1 MAIFIPEDK
10 ILEIKNAA
18 DIVDMVSEVV
28 HLKKAGKNFVGLCPF
43 HTEKTPSFTVS
54 AEKQIFY
61 CFGCGAGGNIFSF
74 LMKNE
79 GLAFPE
85 AARSLARRYGI
96 DIPSHSLT
104 PEQKKRM
111 SERESLLEINRQA
124 MDFFSQALRRD
135 TSGQVAMAYLKKRD
149 LSSDIINRFNI
160 GYAPRGWD
168 HLLNFFSK
176 KGVPLARVE
185 KSGLILP
192 KKDGRGYYDRFRD
205 RIVFPIIDVNQ
216 TVIGFG
222 GRVMD
227 DSLPKYLNSPET
239 PVYNKSRSLYGLHLS
254 KDKCRKAQSVYI
266 VEGYLDLLTLHQHGI
281 ENAVATLGTA
291 LTADH
296 VRMLSRYVPRM
307 ILVYDSDEAGIR
319 SALRCIDIFWKE
331 HVDFS
336 RGDVFREEKADTH
349 ILVLPAGHDPDSYV
363 FEHGPEEFLKAASK
377 SPGIITFLM
386 NRAVDKYGLSTEG
399 KIRII
404 SELQQSLAA
413 INDRV
418 AQALYIKQLAERI
431 GIAET
436 AILERI
442 RDIST
447 DKSRRISPDVP
458 TSAPLSGSKIR
469 DEKESVLD
477 AKGTEGILTG
487 SRVERQII
495 AMMIQFPE
503 ILPDVNNYKV
513 LELFNDDTLK
523 RIGESI
529 LEFNPTS
536 ADQVSEL
543 MSQADDRQTQA
554 LIASLAIGDESWN
567 RKGCLRL
574 LGKFV
579 EGGRKLRDG
588 GLLEMQ
594 IKAAEKINDHELL
607 LKLLAQKQ
615 KMAERSEKQKM
626 AILNDN

>member
-349 ILVLPAGHDPDSYV
+349 ILVLPDGHDPDSYLREEGTEP
-363 FEHGPEEFLKAASK
+363 FEKAAGHAPS
-377 SPGIITFLM
+377 IISFLIEQSIGM
-386 NRAVDKYGLSTEG
+386 HGLSTEG
-399 KIRII
+399 KIRVVTD
-404 SELQQSLAA
+404 LKRPLAA
-413 INDRV
+413 INDNV
-418 AQALYIKQLAERI
+418 ARSLYIKQLAERI
-431 GIAET
+431 GLEENI
-436 AILERI
+436 ILEKVRE
-442 RDIST
+442 
-447 DKSRRISPDVP
+447 
-458 TSAPLSGSKIR
+458 GSS
-469 DEKESVLD
+469 EKEKKATIRQKD
-477 AKGTEGILTG
+477 NADKNG
-487 SRVERQII
+487 SRLEQQII
-495 AMMIQFPE
+495 AMMLQFPAILPEIKKYNVIEFIKNHHLQSIGKTILEHQISSVEQISELLSLIDNPEQQRLISALAMVEESWDESGCMKLIIQF
-503 ILPDVNNYKV
+503 VK
-513 LELFNDDTLK
+513 K
-523 RIGESI
+523 
-529 LEFNPTS
+529 
-536 ADQVSEL
+536 DQRRR
-543 MSQADDRQTQA
+543 DRQILDQIKVAEKENDQET
-554 LIASLAIGDESWN
+554 LN
-567 RKGCLRL
+567 RL
-574 LGKFV
+574 LK
-579 EGGRKLRDG
+579 
-588 GLLEMQ
+588 
-594 IKAAEKINDHELL
+594 
-607 LKLLAQKQ
+607 
-615 KMAERSEKQKM
+615 EKQKQ
-626 AILNDN
+626 AVRSQKQRLA